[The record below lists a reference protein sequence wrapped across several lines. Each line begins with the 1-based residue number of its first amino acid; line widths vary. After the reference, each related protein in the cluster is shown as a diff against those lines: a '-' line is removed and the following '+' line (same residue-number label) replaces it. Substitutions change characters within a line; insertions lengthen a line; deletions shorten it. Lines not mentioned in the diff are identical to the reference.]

1 MPGAESLHKEL
12 DEGDR
17 TLSLEFNLGD
27 EKVPHTYPEDPLFV
41 APDQSVGDVL
51 RLLKAES
58 SGCALVLNDGD
69 VSDEG
74 ELLGIFTERD
84 ALRVMTE
91 EHDLS
96 APVSSIM
103 TERPVS
109 VTPNASVGEAI
120 QKMVDGG
127 YRHLPLVDGSGSAS
141 GVVAVHGLVHFLV
154 DHFPSTIYNLPPRP
168 DAAPT
173 EREGA

>member
-1 MPGAESLHKEL
+1 M
-12 DEGDR
+12 
-17 TLSLEFNLGD
+17 SLEFDLGN

-58 SGCALVLNDGD
+58 SGCALVSTD
-69 VSDEG
+69 G

-84 ALRVMTE
+84 ALRLMADG
-91 EHDLS
+91 HDMS
-96 APVSSIM
+96 VPVSSVM

-109 VTPNASVGEAI
+109 VTPDTSVREAI
-120 QKMVDGG
+120 QKMAQGG
-127 YRHLPLVDGSGSAS
+127 YRHLPLVDASGAAS
-141 GVVAVHGLVHFLV
+141 GVIAVHGLVHFLV